1 MPFKSEAQRKYFNA
15 NREKL
20 EAEGVD
26 VDEWNES
33 SKGKKLPEKAEKK
46 AANYSVIQNMAWISA
61 QQEKS
66 AAPYLRNSLIG
77 AGIGGLTGGIGDWM
91 NEDEDKPA
99 DSLLDGILGGAALG
113 GMGGLGYTALRDLR
127 NPNRLAAAEP
137 NYNNRPPQYGRNQF
151 KDNNYLPVVD
161 PDKLDLHPAEVA
173 QLKEQGYL
181 RGPRAKLSELPSSLD
196 RDAKSLADVLPEN
209 YREEAQRSAQRYRDS
224 GNYMID
230 SAERDNPFLQD
241 ISDKAIDRKVDI
253 ERMSQEDLA
262 TLGGNKNAGGAHM
275 SRVDN
280 PWAIL
285 EDGTQVLLDGPQAL
299 GDKIIL
305 PTGPVNQS
313 TLGHELTHASQDRYT
328 PGSRR
333 DMKRPYYKDNVKN
346 LIENNSRKFGAPPE
360 RLADY
365 VTSPMEE
372 EAYLSEIKRRY
383 FRATGKHVR
392 NQADARKAIEWVKK
406 SKNSES
412 DLMDFFLRDSTMD
425 QRSHGDR
432 EEWIRGLVE
441 RLPGL
446 VSNEKFNSGIKTA
459 GTSGMTNHNIANLAK
474 VAAQEKQANI
484 AALKNLG
491 KGALN
496 FGKQVWNPT
505 TGKQIIGQNLGQAGL
520 GGAAGYAGVGA
531 ADPSATMEQKILGGL
546 GGAGMATPAFRRFL
560 MDKGV
565 DKFRNAPIMARAKA
579 DQALKS
585 MGSDIPT
592 SPLKPMG
599 ENTAKGLGLASGM
612 LPAAAG
618 KAGLIYGMG
627 IAGKVDK
634 TMQGVEET
642 IKQLNEQ
649 PDTYTITGNDGKKK
663 TVSKEVFDKLKWEK
677 SGPRKSL
684 DEQVAEAQAMVDRGA
699 SGDRD
704 VSGIAGLNRTGRNLA
719 DITGTI
725 ESGAGEATQNIV
737 DATEGVADA
746 AGGLDKLVETTE
758 GAAGGIGDVAKS
770 TREFT
775 DSVKPVA
782 QLADTIN
789 SGMQAAGD
797 GIKSFGG
804 WVKNNSGK
812 LGLGV
817 LGAGGL
823 YGLYKVLQ
831 NRSKQKEE
839 EEEERSRYVYKM
851 PKRAADFGKL
861 AAGRCWDGYE
871 PVPGKK
877 AYSDGSCT
885 QVAEKKKKKSEK
897 KSSDI
902 ATLAELAVMQKQ
914 AENKPLRTALT
925 VSPHTAIFGGTMG
938 AGVGGL
944 HGLLKDPGYDEETG
958 DKKSRLMNA
967 LKGMGVGGAVGA
979 GAGALLPPAS
989 VLATQGYG
997 KFLMPLHKRIGELQ
1011 EDTSNEDPG
1020 FTRS

>member
-1 MPFKSEAQRKYFNA
+1 MPYKSEAQRKYFNA

-46 AANYSVIQNMAWISA
+46 AYGVSDDNYEQDRHLSAMPGSSREEMLAATRALMARAKTLDGNLKFTGSRYAELPDDYYDSAEALKRIEALEGDADEESPLFYQISRDDQAPLNWDALDKQANTDPTYPLIGLGLGGALGAAGHFWDMKKLKDRIQEEDDPDIRKYLESGLKEEEGDLMNRTLFPATLGGLAGIGAKAFAERNKYGSCIESGMSKQANYSVIQNMAWIAA

-66 AAPYLRNSLIG
+66 AAPYLTNSLIG
-77 AGIGGLTGGIGDWM
+77 AGLGGLAGGIGDWM

-127 NPNRLAAAEP
+127 NPNRLAAAES
-137 NYNNRPPQYGRNQF
+137 NYNNMPPQPAPYGNQF
-151 KDNNYLPVVD
+151 KDNSYLPVVD
-161 PDKLDLHPAEVA
+161 PDELALPPEEVA

-181 RGPRAKLSELPSSLD
+181 RGPRAKLSELPSSSD
-196 RDAKSLADVLPEN
+196 RDAKSLADLLPEN

-230 SAERDNPFLQD
+230 SAETDNPFMQD
-241 ISDKAIDRKVDI
+241 ISDKAIDRKVDL
-253 ERMSQEDLA
+253 ERMNQEELA
-262 TLGGNKNAGGAHM
+262 RLGGNKNTGGAHASSITTPM
-275 SRVDN
+275 
-280 PWAIL
+280 AML
-285 EDGTQVLLDGPQAL
+285 EDGTVTRIDSPQAH

-305 PTGPVNQS
+305 PTGPVRQS

-346 LIENNSRKFGAPPE
+346 LIENNSNKFGAPPE

-365 VTSPMEE
+365 VTSPTEE
-372 EAYLSEIKRRY
+372 EAYLSEIKRSY

-392 NQADARKAIEWVKK
+392 NQADAREAIEWVKK
-406 SKNSES
+406 RQNRES
-412 DLMDFFLRDSTMD
+412 DLMDGLLRDSMTD
-425 QRSHGDR
+425 QRSYGDR

-441 RLPGL
+441 RMPGL

-459 GTSGMTNHNIANLAK
+459 GTSGMANYNIANLAK
-474 VAAQEKQANI
+474 AAAQEKQANI
-484 AALKNLG
+484 NALKNLG
-491 KGALN
+491 QGALN

-505 TGKQIIGQNLGQAGL
+505 TGKQIIGQNIGQTAL
-520 GGAAGYAGVGA
+520 GGATGYGLVDA
-531 ADPSATMEQKILGGL
+531 ADPNATFEQKMLGAAGMS
-546 GGAGMATPAFRRFL
+546 GMATPAFRRYL
-560 MDKGV
+560 MDRGV
-565 DKFRNAPIMARAKA
+565 DKFRNAPIMARAEA
-579 DQALKS
+579 DKALKS
-585 MGSDIPT
+585 MKSNSST
-592 SPLKPMG
+592 APLQPMS

-612 LPAAAG
+612 VPAFAG

-627 IAGKVDK
+627 LLGKADK
-634 TMQGVEET
+634 TMEGVGET

-704 VSGIAGLNRTGRNLA
+704 VSGIAGLNRAGRNLS
-719 DITGTI
+719 DITGTV
-725 ESGAGEATQNIV
+725 ESGTGEATQNIV
-737 DATEGVADA
+737 DATKGVADA

-775 DSVKPVA
+775 DSMKPMA
-782 QLADTIN
+782 QLADTVN
-789 SGMQAAGD
+789 SGMEAAGA
-797 GIKSFGG
+797 GLKSFGG

-812 LGLGV
+812 LGIGA

-823 YGLYKVLQ
+823 YGL
-831 NRSKQKEE
+831 
-839 EEEERSRYVYKM
+839 
-851 PKRAADFGKL
+851 
-861 AAGRCWDGYE
+861 
-871 PVPGKK
+871 
-877 AYSDGSCT
+877 
-885 QVAEKKKKKSEK
+885 
-897 KSSDI
+897 
-902 ATLAELAVMQKQ
+902 
-914 AENKPLRTALT
+914 
-925 VSPHTAIFGGTMG
+925 
-938 AGVGGL
+938 
-944 HGLLKDPGYDEETG
+944 
-958 DKKSRLMNA
+958 
-967 LKGMGVGGAVGA
+967 
-979 GAGALLPPAS
+979 
-989 VLATQGYG
+989 
-997 KFLMPLHKRIGELQ
+997 
-1011 EDTSNEDPG
+1011 
-1020 FTRS
+1020 